1 MGSTENYYY
10 DVFLPNEIRKRKEQ
24 MTNYDMDAMERRRD
38 MENRMTTTTTK
49 GKVIQ
54 PESQAALSIE
64 LPDDVIFNLSML
76 AHERGITLNKMI
88 HIALEK
94 GLSIVDNKL
103 KTTSPQLLNENN

>member
-1 MGSTENYYY
+1 MSNY
-10 DVFLPNEIRKRKEQ
+10 DVDEL
-24 MTNYDMDAMERRRD
+24 ERRRD
-38 MENRMTTTTTK
+38 MENRMTATTTK

-54 PESQAALSIE
+54 PESQAALTLE

-88 HIALEK
+88 HITLKK
-94 GLSIVDNKL
+94 GLSIVDNTL

>member
-1 MGSTENYYY
+1 MS
-10 DVFLPNEIRKRKEQ
+10 
-24 MTNYDMDAMERRRD
+24 NYDMDEMERQRD
-38 MENRMTTTTTK
+38 KENRMTATTTK

-54 PESQAALSIE
+54 PESQAALTLE

-88 HIALEK
+88 HITLKK
-94 GLSIVDNKL
+94 GLSIVDNTL

>member
-1 MGSTENYYY
+1 MS
-10 DVFLPNEIRKRKEQ
+10 
-24 MTNYDMDAMERRRD
+24 NYDMDEMERPRD
-38 MENRMTTTTTK
+38 KENRMTATTTK

-54 PESQAALSIE
+54 PESQAALTLE

-88 HIALEK
+88 HITLKK
-94 GLSIVDNKL
+94 GLSIVDNTL